1 MNCIGVVPRC
11 GVPARLTNTLRLTR
25 SNVLSDSTSARS
37 VVHAPGTRQD
47 FSSYLADVGTNSDFR
62 GVVAG
67 RTSWQIAKDATATC
81 ILNGRTLTRSRR
93 RGVGRPG
100 YEGTNNRMAANKLA
114 THAQRK

>member
-67 RTSWQIAKDATATC
+67 RTSWQIAKDATATWRELVREMTDSYKRVRNA
-81 ILNGRTLTRSRR
+81 IRET
-93 RGVGRPG
+93 
-100 YEGTNNRMAANKLA
+100 AHDA
-114 THAQRK
+114 